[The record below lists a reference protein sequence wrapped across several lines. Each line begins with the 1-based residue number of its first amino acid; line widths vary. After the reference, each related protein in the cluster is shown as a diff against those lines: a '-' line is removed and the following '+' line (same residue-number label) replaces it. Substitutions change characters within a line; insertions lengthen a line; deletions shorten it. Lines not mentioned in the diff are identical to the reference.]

1 MALSLSLE
9 PPKQYKPPFACD
21 LVSYMSS
28 SGSLQLPQAQAR
40 VTSSDASQQ
49 KPLAL
54 PTQSK
59 NPDTSPQNT
68 ADEDDKSA
76 VKDTQS
82 IPAPITEQ
90 TLSNMH
96 GIVPTLQYVSILTRA
111 CY

>member
-1 MALSLSLE
+1 
-9 PPKQYKPPFACD
+9 
-21 LVSYMSS
+21 MSS
-28 SGSLQLPQAQAR
+28 SGSLQLPQAQAK
-40 VTSSDASQQ
+40 VTSDASQQ

-59 NPDTSPQNT
+59 IPDTSSQNT